1 MQTIRQCGQR
11 VSMEGHIQNF
21 IATGDHIYYICLLQL
36 KFVSKYELMIILF
49 HTDTV
54 VHIYIVKITRT
65 FL

>member
-1 MQTIRQCGQR
+1 
-11 VSMEGHIQNF
+11 MEGHIQNF